1 MNRWKIKLI
10 NSKAVKKYGHMF
22 WLFETLKEAKEF
34 LDDRKELVQHLNFN
48 PDLTYSLINLNK
60 EG

>member
-1 MNRWKIKLI
+1 MRWKIQLT
-10 NSKAVKKYGHMF
+10 NLRASNKYGSLF

-48 PDLTYSLINLNK
+48 SDLTYSLIDLNK